1 MKLEEFK
8 ASVAH
13 QEPPT
18 DLSVPLVALWWDMKG
33 DWTQAHSL
41 VDELET
47 KDGMAVHAYLHRK
60 EGQAANSDYWYQR
73 AGREST
79 GQLSRTS
86 GRRWLQRCYPPL
98 NRPGALSLRR
108 NAVYRVRRWWSA
120 RRRLHAA

>member
-8 ASVAH
+8 ASIAN

-18 DLSVPLVALWWDMKG
+18 DISIPLLALWWDMKG
-33 DWTQAHSL
+33 DWTLAHSL

-73 AGREST
+73 AGREFHRPVLADEW
-79 GQLSRTS
+79 QVLAAALLSF
-86 GRRWLQRCYPPL
+86 
-98 NRPGALSLRR
+98 AK
-108 NAVYRVRRWWSA
+108 
-120 RRRLHAA
+120 